1 MRISDILSPDYRLAT
16 RAESAERAYGGLY
29 AGDLLSVVM
38 KSAKPGNVLVTV
50 MANMNAIAVASLVD
64 LPAIVLCEGTKATP
78 EMVARA
84 DAEGIAL
91 LETAKKAVDVVIDL
105 DRRGLA

>member
-1 MRISDILSPDYRLAT
+1 MKISDILSAGYRLAT
-16 RAESAERAYGGLY
+16 RAESADRAYAGLY

-38 KSAKPGNVLVTV
+38 KSAMPGNVLVTV

-64 LPAIVLCEGTKATP
+64 LPAIVLCEGAKATP
-78 EMVARA
+78 EMIARA

-91 LETAKKAVDVVIDL
+91 VESSRKAVDVVIDL
-105 DRRGLA
+105 DRRGLS